1 MVRIKLCGFT
11 REEDIEKA
19 VSLGVDYLG
28 IILYPRSPRYVAE
41 ERIEKLLRAGDGL
54 KRVAVMVNPSLKEA
68 QRAFHMGFDL
78 VQLHGEEGLDF
89 AGRLGMERVI
99 KAFRSCPG
107 LEVHEDWKKAHG
119 VLIDACS
126 GEAYGGTGLR
136 SDWKVAKELMGR
148 GFRVFLAG
156 GLTPESVKQA
166 IRVVRPYAVDVSSG
180 IEVRPGIKD
189 HRKMEEFV
197 NAVKN
202 ASED

>member
-1 MVRIKLCGFT
+1 MVKIKLCGFT

-19 VSLGVDYLG
+19 VSLGVDYVG
-28 IILYPRSPRYVAE
+28 IILYPKSPRYVKP
-41 ERIEKLLRAGDGL
+41 ERFEQLLRAGDGV
-54 KRVAVMVNPSLKEA
+54 KKVAVMVNPSPEEVENVL
-68 QRAFHMGFDL
+68 QVGFDL
-78 VQLHGEEGLDF
+78 VQLHGEESLDF
-89 AGRLGMERVI
+89 ARRLGMERVI
-99 KAFRSCPG
+99 KAFGSCPG
-107 LEVHEDWKKAHG
+107 LEVHEDWKKAHA

-126 GEAYGGTGLR
+126 GEAYGGTGLK

-180 IEVRPGIKD
+180 IEVSPGIKD

-197 NAVKN
+197 HAVKN